1 MYIQL
6 QKLRKKLT
14 LKDNKTTIKPGT
26 QIAIMLPDAHN
37 EKRAAEK
44 GEGGGMYAQTINN
57 FSFKKYRRY
66 RKTVLIC
73 Q

>member
-1 MYIQL
+1 MHIQL

-37 EKRAAEK
+37 EKRAAET
-44 GEGGGMYAQTINN
+44 GEGGGACANDQQVLLNSIVVIG
-57 FSFKKYRRY
+57 
-66 RKTVLIC
+66 KTS
-73 Q
+73 